1 MGAVAVSWLLF
12 QPWVQKEALLT
23 ATLPCLPQLWAL
35 RDPLR
40 CHPGLPSAGCCL
52 ALGLA
57 QDRPGRVSGGPC
69 PPPPPQAT
77 LSLHPLAWRAGW
89 WAGCSCS
96 TCCWQQRQ
104 EESRLQRGA
113 VAGSL
118 PLPWQLQGSH
128 GCRQPPLPAL
138 ASPAKGEAHG
148 VGNGYL

>member
-1 MGAVAVSWLLF
+1 MLWLSPGCCFSRGSKRRPCSLPPCPVCHSFGHCVTRCGAIPASPLPAAAWLWVLHRTGREESAVA
-12 QPWVQKEALLT
+12 
-23 ATLPCLPQLWAL
+23 
-35 RDPLR
+35 
-40 CHPGLPSAGCCL
+40 L
-52 ALGLA
+52 A
-57 QDRPGRVSGGPC
+57 

-128 GCRQPPLPAL
+128 GCRQPPPPAL

>member
-69 PPPPPQAT
+69 PPPPRPKPPCPCTRWPGGLAGGLGALAPLVAGSSDKRKVAFNEGQWRGA
-77 LSLHPLAWRAGW
+77 SRCRGNCRAAMAAGSPPSPRWLHPL
-89 WAGCSCS
+89 
-96 TCCWQQRQ
+96 
-104 EESRLQRGA
+104 RGKRT
-113 VAGSL
+113 V
-118 PLPWQLQGSH
+118 
-128 GCRQPPLPAL
+128 
-138 ASPAKGEAHG
+138 
-148 VGNGYL
+148 

>member
-69 PPPPPQAT
+69 PPPPAPSHPVPAPAGLAGWLVGWVLLLHLLLAAAT
-77 LSLHPLAWRAGW
+77 RGKSPSTRGSGGEPPVAVATAGQPWLPAAPPPPRWLHPL
-89 WAGCSCS
+89 
-96 TCCWQQRQ
+96 
-104 EESRLQRGA
+104 RGKRT
-113 VAGSL
+113 V
-118 PLPWQLQGSH
+118 
-128 GCRQPPLPAL
+128 
-138 ASPAKGEAHG
+138 
-148 VGNGYL
+148 